1 MDNNPVAV
9 FPFPNLPKPGCWLAA
24 PNRAI
29 FSTVST
35 DTRNLWETLVSSQ
48 GIVMGSFRRL
58 TAAAGNEGDPFC
70 APGGTLAFTNLEM
83 REDVWS
89 LPFDLDHA
97 KPKGVIQRITDIPAG
112 REYASL
118 SRDGRYVA
126 FASTQS
132 GRLNIWLRDLATGK
146 ESPVAGSLFTQDY
159 PVVNA
164 TGGKVA
170 FSSFENGKR
179 LVYVAAPGGMP
190 EKLCEGC
197 LRATDWSRDENK
209 LLVFGGNP
217 YQINLLD
224 IASHQQTPILKHAS
238 YPLLYGR
245 FSPDNR
251 WISFTARIG
260 PNRGW
265 IVIAPLDGPNTFRR
279 TPGSGSPKKARK
291 TGPTGRRMG
300 RRSILV
306 RLGMEIPAYGDN

>member
-1 MDNNPVAV
+1 M
-9 FPFPNLPKPGCWLAA
+9 
-24 PNRAI
+24 
-29 FSTVST
+29 
-35 DTRNLWETLVSSQ
+35 
-48 GIVMGSFRRL
+48 
-58 TAAAGNEGDPFC
+58 
-70 APGGTLAFTNLEM
+70 
-83 REDVWS
+83 
-89 LPFDLDHA
+89 
-97 KPKGVIQRITDIPAG
+97 
-112 REYASL
+112 
-118 SRDGRYVA
+118 
-126 FASTQS
+126 
-132 GRLNIWLRDLATGK
+132 
-146 ESPVAGSLFTQDY
+146 AGSLFTQDY

-164 TGGKVA
+164 SGGRIA

-179 LVYVAAPGGMP
+179 LVYVAAPGGPP

-197 LRATDWSRDENK
+197 LRATDWSRDENE

-291 TGPTGRRMG
+291 TGPTGRRTGRSSISVLVGMEIRAYGDSGSTPAPIGQRG
-300 RRSILV
+300 RRSRCSICMTIILSTG
-306 RLGMEIPAYGDN
+306 RLVCGGRADRDGAPRRHRQYLDDDTLGSTDAEVKAPNRPNTARISQTPRE